1 MQLEL
6 GNTTGVVVAPMRI
19 TCEPCKQKLVDNLG
33 VQYRQNTGGVRARE
47 RPSLPL
53 PVVHMGSKVRLLTSK
68 VTPRWKKQLVGAR
81 RLEGRKAEND
91 HAVITELMRNSRVD
105 RISVVT
111 TQAQILEAFLG
122 AENGAS
128 GSRTDA
134 VGGRRSRSLL
144 AGL

>member
-1 MQLEL
+1 
-6 GNTTGVVVAPMRI
+6 MRI
-19 TCEPCKQKLVDNLG
+19 TCEPCRQKLVNNLG
-33 VQYRQNTGGVRARE
+33 VQYRRNTGDARARE
-47 RPSLPL
+47 RPSSL
-53 PVVHMGSKVRLLTSK
+53 PVVHMGKVRLLTSK
-68 VTPRWKKQLVGAR
+68 VTPRRKKKLVGAR

-128 GSRTDA
+128 GSRTEA
-134 VGGRRSRSLL
+134 VGGRQSRLLL